1 MKALKGTAFALL
13 GAALAMAIAARLAPR
28 TAKDIPLGDGD
39 RADLDGR
46 RAVYLDSFTVP
57 VYPSG
62 KPKQYIS
69 AVKTF
74 DHEEHRLSS
83 AEISVNHPLRWDG
96 WWVYQMSYGMD
107 EDGYLYT
114 VLHAV
119 RDSLLPLAA
128 VAGALMILGA
138 LLLCFVPR
146 EQPPSAP
153 TRLRVALSWAAAL
166 AVTAL
171 PAFIIGRAVMRPE
184 PVPALQSVLMAPHVA
199 AYAGSY
205 LLLLFAAF
213 GIGRRAVPVGFLL
226 MTLGLVIGAAWGKVA
241 WGDWWQFDPKE
252 NWSLA
257 TWCAFAVHL
266 ALPSGGKWS
275 RTFLWIGAV
284 LIVVTLTWVN
294 FSRFASGLHSYA

>member
-1 MKALKGTAFALL
+1 
-13 GAALAMAIAARLAPR
+13 
-28 TAKDIPLGDGD
+28 
-39 RADLDGR
+39 
-46 RAVYLDSFTVP
+46 
-57 VYPSG
+57 
-62 KPKQYIS
+62 
-69 AVKTF
+69 
-74 DHEEHRLSS
+74 
-83 AEISVNHPLRWDG
+83 
-96 WWVYQMSYGMD
+96 
-107 EDGYLYT
+107 
-114 VLHAV
+114 
-119 RDSLLPLAA
+119 
-128 VAGALMILGA
+128 
-138 LLLCFVPR
+138 
-146 EQPPSAP
+146 
-153 TRLRVALSWAAAL
+153 
-166 AVTAL
+166 
-171 PAFIIGRAVMRPE
+171 MRPE

-213 GIGRRAVPVGFLL
+213 GIGRRVVPVGFLL

-275 RTFLWIGAV
+275 RAFLWIGAV